1 MMQKLI
7 ISFSKKVPLH
17 ILFWG
22 IVWGFFYLFFSSGS
36 QNHSFLLFFS
46 IIMAS
51 ITIVATYVFISK
63 LIPDFLL
70 TQKYWQFALYTVYTL
85 IFTLFGV
92 TLTIILGFTFFF
104 NLEYQQMPVLIK
116 NPSVISICVLLI
128 ITLVSGF
135 KILMSNYRVLDEKQ
149 NLKNKFLETQL
160 ELKEQELK
168 FLKMQIHPHF
178 LFNTLNTLYGF
189 ALKKADEAPDMILRL
204 SNLLDYILYQVEK
217 PLVPL
222 SNEVEHIEDYIT
234 LEKMRFQENL
244 KIQFLKEVNK
254 TNIEIAPMLLLPFV
268 ENAFKHGVPIK
279 GVLSINIR
287 LEVNQSS
294 LYFEVK
300 NSAKPSNKNAKGIGL
315 ENIKKRLFMLYK
327 DKYSLNTSID
337 KQVFSAT
344 LTIPL
349 KNEETS

>member
-7 ISFSKKVPLH
+7 ISFSKKAPLH
-17 ILFWG
+17 MLFWG

-51 ITIVATYVFISK
+51 ITIIATYVFISK

-70 TQKYWQFALYTVYTL
+70 TQKYWLFTLYTIYTL

-92 TLTIILGFTFFF
+92 TLTIILGFAFFF

-128 ITLVSGF
+128 MTLVSGF
-135 KILMSNYRVLDEKQ
+135 KILMSNYRTSDEKQ
-149 NLKNKFLETQL
+149 ILKNKFLETQL

-217 PLVPL
+217 PLVML
-222 SNEVEHIEDYIT
+222 NDEVEHIEDYIT

-244 KIQFLKEVNK
+244 KIEFLKEDDIS
-254 TNIEIAPMLLLPFV
+254 NIEIAPMLLLPFV
-268 ENAFKHGVPIK
+268 ENAFKHGIPIK
-279 GVLSINIR
+279 GILSIHIQ
-287 LEVNQSS
+287 LEVNDSFIHFS
-294 LYFEVK
+294 VK
-300 NSAKPSNKNAKGIGL
+300 NSAKASNRSPKGIGL
-315 ENIKKRLFMLYK
+315 ENINKRLSMLYK
-327 DKYSLNTSID
+327 SNYSLNTTFD
-337 KQVFSAT
+337 EEVFSAT

-349 KNEETS
+349 KNEQTS